1 MSPPPAPAA
10 RVIGEQR
17 PQEGGPEPSLEINLS
32 VCRSGTNRGGDATA
46 PTAAAAGAP
55 GANRDKS
62 WPVRPAGRRGGRPR
76 QAVPAGRDGDSAPET
91 GAPRYGGG
99 RGLRRRAAAGA
110 APSGTGHR
118 APATANRARA
128 AGTGNRAAGT
138 GAPERP
144 PKSLSK
150 AQGCAPPGEPAGLT
164 GPRRR
169 QAGERLLVARQSG
182 KEKSRDALGRRPCL
196 VLAHS
201 GKGGS
206 KREGDRQPLLPSRLP
221 LSQRKSKVQR
231 CSGDRRK
238 IPFFWVLAPCGLT
251 GTCPV

>member
-1 MSPPPAPAA
+1 MRQPRQPLPPGL
-10 RVIGEQR
+10 REQTVTN
-17 PQEGGPEPSLEINLS
+17 PGP
-32 VCRSGTNRGGDATA
+32 CGRRGG
-46 PTAAAAGAP
+46 G
-55 GANRDKS
+55 
-62 WPVRPAGRRGGRPR
+62 GGRPR
-76 QAVPAGRDGDSAPET
+76 QVVPAGRDGDSAPET
-91 GAPRYGGG
+91 GAPRDGGG
-99 RGLRRRAAAGA
+99 RGLRGARRREQRPR
-110 APSGTGHR
+110 APGTGHR
-118 APATANRARA
+118 EPGTKNRAPRTGHREPGTGQRA
-128 AGTGNRAAGT
+128 AGTGQRALA
-138 GAPERP
+138 APESP

-150 AQGCAPPGEPAGLT
+150 AWGCAPPGEPAGLT

-169 QAGERLLVARQSG
+169 RAGERLLVARQSG
-182 KEKSRDALGRRPCL
+182 KEKSRATLGRLPCL

>member
-1 MSPPPAPAA
+1 MSPPSAPDA

-17 PQEGGPEPSLEINLS
+17 PQEGGTEPSLEINPS

-62 WPVRPAGRRGGRPR
+62 WPVRLAGRRGGRPR
-76 QAVPAGRDGDSAPET
+76 QVVPAGRDGDSAPET
-91 GAPRYGGG
+91 GAPRNGGG
-99 RGLRRRAAAGA
+99 RGLRGARRREQRPR
-110 APSGTGHR
+110 APGTGNQEPGTGHR
-118 APATANRARA
+118 EP
-128 AGTGNRAAGT
+128 GTGGPRA
-138 GAPERP
+138 P

-150 AQGCAPPGEPAGLT
+150 AWGCAPPGEPAGLT
-164 GPRRR
+164 GPQRRR
-169 QAGERLLVARQSG
+169 AGERLLVARQSG
-182 KEKSRDALGRRPCL
+182 KEKSRAALGRLPCL